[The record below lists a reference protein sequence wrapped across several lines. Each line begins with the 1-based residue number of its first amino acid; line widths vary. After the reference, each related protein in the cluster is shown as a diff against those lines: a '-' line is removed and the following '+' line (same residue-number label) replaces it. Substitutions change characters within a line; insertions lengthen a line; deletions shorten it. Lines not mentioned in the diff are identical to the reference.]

1 MMSLPILLRFQ
12 TLEKTHGQTHHQPAF
27 IFTAFLT
34 LYTQTEPS
42 VNSSVSVVVIITL
55 QFEVQSEYLIFYSSF
70 LCGLQSIYCICGTSA
85 ADSLHF

>member
-34 LYTQTEPS
+34 SYTQTEPS
-42 VNSSVSVVVIITL
+42 VNSSVVVIITL

-70 LCGLQSIYCICGTSA
+70 LCGLYILYLWHICG
-85 ADSLHF
+85 